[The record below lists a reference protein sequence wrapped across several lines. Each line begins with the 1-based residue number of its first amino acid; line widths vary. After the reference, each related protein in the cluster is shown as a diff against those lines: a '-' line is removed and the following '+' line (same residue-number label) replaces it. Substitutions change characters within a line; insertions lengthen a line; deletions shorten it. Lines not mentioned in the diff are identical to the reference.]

1 MAEIGLI
8 GGAALGAVFGELL
21 KLVMDVADKTKAF
34 KSELNGL
41 RATLNA
47 LDEIVDDIVK
57 LDGELNVVEEKL
69 TDLLRGGKEL
79 VLKCSKIE
87 GSKNIMMR
95 PRHSNELIKFTDSL
109 LKFFQINGQALL
121 LREIKKNR
129 VQMNQ
134 IMAKLNELNGLE
146 STDETEVKL
155 DSDGCEMTVIN
166 SMKKGWETVSGNI
179 DPNQERLSG
188 LLLINILSGKNLAV
202 RDKYFK
208 KSSDPYVKVQMGEQK
223 AVTKVVKKNVN
234 PEWNEAL
241 TFPITDT
248 SLPIKLKVYDKDT
261 VTRDDKM
268 GDADINIGPF
278 LKAVKMQS
286 ENHQSRTTITEV
298 KPSRDNCLD
307 EESCIF
313 GCDGKVV
320 QYMLLK
326 LQNVECGLVDLQ
338 LHWIDP
344 LRI

>member
-179 DPNQERLSG
+179 DPNQ
-188 LLLINILSGKNLAV
+188 
-202 RDKYFK
+202 
-208 KSSDPYVKVQMGEQK
+208 K